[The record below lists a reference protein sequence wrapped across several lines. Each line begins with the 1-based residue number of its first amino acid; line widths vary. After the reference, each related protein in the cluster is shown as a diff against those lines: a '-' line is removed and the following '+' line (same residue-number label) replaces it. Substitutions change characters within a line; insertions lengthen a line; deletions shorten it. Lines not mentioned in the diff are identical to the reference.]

1 MADMQNKK
9 ARCDIFCLFFPVNI
23 IEFLREPFWAEAR
36 KNPIF
41 GKGFHL
47 KDEGVFC
54 RRSTRN
60 KFIPFAAVFFLFSS
74 VLISRSAIARNIPV
88 TARAAVV
95 MDGQTHKILYAKNPD
110 MKLMPASTTKLIT
123 AMVVLDRLNPDQVVV
138 VSKRAAY
145 TPSIA
150 PRLWPGA
157 RVTVRQLLYLALMR
171 SINGAA
177 VQLAETVS
185 GSQAAFARLM
195 NAKAASL
202 GATDTRFV
210 NATGLPAPGQYITAE
225 NLAIILDSA
234 LKYPL
239 IKQIINTKVKDIT
252 IDGRRLYLAN
262 TDRLLW
268 SDGNLIGGKTGYTRA
283 AEHCLVFAASEGDCT
298 IVTSL
303 LGEPIRNHLW
313 SDGQRLL
320 NESELVVSG
329 QAKPEIYET
338 HVKSPVVLTSYESRR
353 HFRRRIIRHFRRPLR
368 RHFVRR
374 RFAKRHIV
382 RRPHLVK
389 RFHHIVRKAR
399 LIRRPHRR
407 FIRHKYLRHK
417 NLTAERRVRELGKKI
432 LNRQRHAR
440 VLRARRYHKR
450 KYVRA

>member
-1 MADMQNKK
+1 MD
-9 ARCDIFCLFFPVNI
+9 I
-23 IEFLREPFWAEAR
+23 IEFLREPFWTEVR

-41 GKGFHL
+41 RKGFHL
-47 KDEGVFC
+47 KDEGLC
-54 RRSTRN
+54 SRRTTLS
-60 KFIPFAAVFFLFSS
+60 KFFSFIAVFSLFAT
-74 VLISRSAIARNIPV
+74 VFISQSAIAQNIPV

-95 MDGQTHKILYAKNPD
+95 MDGQTHRILYAKNPD
-110 MKLMPASTTKLIT
+110 VKLMPASTTKLVT

-177 VQLAETVS
+177 VQLAETVA

-202 GATDTRFV
+202 GAKDTRFV

-239 IKQIINTKVKDIT
+239 IRQIINTKEKDIT
-252 IDGRRLYLAN
+252 VGRRRLYLTN
-262 TDRLLW
+262 TDKLLW
-268 SDGNLIGGKTGYTRA
+268 SDDNLIGGKTGYTRA
-283 AEHCLVFAASEGDCT
+283 AEHCLVFAASKGGCT

-313 SDGQRLL
+313 SDGQKLL
-320 NESELVVSG
+320 DESELVASG

-338 HVKSPVVLTSYESRR
+338 PVKSPVVLTSYEPRH
-353 HFRRRIIRHFRRPLR
+353 HFRRRIIRHFRRHVR
-368 RHFVRR
+368 KRFVRR
-374 RFAKRHIV
+374 HV
-382 RRPHLVK
+382 
-389 RFHHIVRKAR
+389 VRKAHIAR
-399 LIRRPHRR
+399 KYHHVVRKAHPIRRVRRR
-407 FIRHKYLRHK
+407 FIRHR
-417 NLTAERRVRELGKKI
+417 NLTAKRRVRELGKKI
-432 LNRQRHAR
+432 LSHRHRAR
-440 VLRARRYHKR
+440 VLRANRHYHKR
-450 KYVRA
+450 RYVRA